1 MIEAP
6 EKMDTLTP
14 ASPSEPPKNSF
25 RWSELIQVVL
35 LTLAIVIP
43 VRLFLANPFKVDGAS
58 MEPTYYDK
66 EYLVVDELSYHFQM
80 PQRGEVVV
88 FHPPSDPSKYFIK
101 RVIGL
106 PGETIELMNGVVK
119 IYNQQYQTGWT
130 LDERS
135 YLDLSDYSKEEMQA
149 MTMRP
154 LTLGPDEYFLMGD
167 NRRASYDSRYFG
179 GVKRS
184 ALVGR
189 AWLRGFPI
197 QRWGVLTNL
206 PNYPMPATTTTL

>member
-1 MIEAP
+1 MIEASEKVDLPPTEPIP
-6 EKMDTLTP
+6 EPTK
-14 ASPSEPPKNSF
+14 EGF
-25 RWSELIQVVL
+25 RWSELVQVVL

-58 MEPTYYDK
+58 MEPNYYNK
-66 EYLVVDELSYHFQM
+66 EYLVVDELTYHFQA
-80 PQRGEVVV
+80 PKRGEVVV

-106 PGETIELMNGVVK
+106 PGETVEMVNGTVK
-119 IYNQQYQTGWT
+119 IYNAEHPNGWV

-135 YLDLSDYSKEEMQA
+135 YLDLSDYSKEEMQS

-154 LTLGPDEYFLMGD
+154 TTIGSDEYFVLGD
-167 NRRASYDSRYFG
+167 NRRGSYDSRYFG
-179 GVKRS
+179 TVKRS
-184 ALVGR
+184 ALIGR
-189 AWLRGFPI
+189 AWLRGYPI

-206 PNYPMPATTTTL
+206 PNYPVPATTTTL